1 MVLFSSSSEDSS
13 DIDAPAASPTPRTVK
28 RHRTRAGESTGKQ
41 PAHALGYG
49 QDEDISTDGSDSGSD
64 LRDFIVADTAIE
76 GSAESHRACDASM
89 AASEDRA
96 CRATAKQHEEQDTGN
111 AVAGKE
117 QDTDNAEA
125 GKRSTGPVVLK
136 PTTKRIRHCGFR
148 QHQSTGPEGGFVV
161 MLGPDGKVLKHTT
174 KCGVA
179 HCSYS
184 NHCNLCSDM
193 SPGSEHRDVSNHHA
207 SCPVWLALTT
217 PPDVADKAS
226 PFVPGA
232 ELNNFLCTL
241 SCGGE
246 HVPVSY
252 FTALVAAFK
261 RLADFAGG
269 QIQCKVFLVME
280 VGGTQVFRHLHW
292 FWQVAMPT
300 DARERNA
307 YAKAK
312 AWVHS
317 TLPPRRAGEKRI
329 LQIKPCAT
337 NGAKDVNGTVKYLC
351 KDYGKDTFRYFSTW
365 LDDADVAEVSAE
377 PVVYY
382 AHYWI

>member
-1 MVLFSSSSEDSS
+1 
-13 DIDAPAASPTPRTVK
+13 
-28 RHRTRAGESTGKQ
+28 
-41 PAHALGYG
+41 
-49 QDEDISTDGSDSGSD
+49 
-64 LRDFIVADTAIE
+64 
-76 GSAESHRACDASM
+76 
-89 AASEDRA
+89 
-96 CRATAKQHEEQDTGN
+96 
-111 AVAGKE
+111 
-117 QDTDNAEA
+117 
-125 GKRSTGPVVLK
+125 
-136 PTTKRIRHCGFR
+136 
-148 QHQSTGPEGGFVV
+148 

-269 QIQCKVFLVME
+269 QIQCRAFLVME
-280 VGGTQVFRHLHW
+280 VGGTQVFRHQTLR
-292 FWQVAMPT
+292 WQLAMPT

-307 YAKAK
+307 MQRQRPGCTALFRPAALARNEFCKLSRARLTVPRTSTARSNVCAKITGK
-312 AWVHS
+312 TPSGTSQLGLTMQTW
-317 TLPPRRAGEKRI
+317 RR
-329 LQIKPCAT
+329 
-337 NGAKDVNGTVKYLC
+337 
-351 KDYGKDTFRYFSTW
+351 
-365 LDDADVAEVSAE
+365 
-377 PVVYY
+377 
-382 AHYWI
+382 